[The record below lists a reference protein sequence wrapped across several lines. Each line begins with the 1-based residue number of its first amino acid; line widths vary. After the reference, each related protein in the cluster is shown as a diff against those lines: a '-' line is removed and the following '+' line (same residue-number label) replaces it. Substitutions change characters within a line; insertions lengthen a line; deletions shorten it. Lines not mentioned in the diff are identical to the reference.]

1 MIKEI
6 PAHLLRP
13 RVLTRCQNPSSPAKI
28 AQRWHI
34 NPIIFFAPWIF
45 VSREQEGSG
54 QMEYRRGEAFS
65 STVGWKAWSVWK
77 PRISRRSQHGVVFCS
92 QILFFS
98 ATVAF
103 RTNFLPLADFK
114 SDLSRTNLKLP
125 SGQLGPQSPQ
135 MFSLWTGHW
144 SNFPFLAIFFPKQRA
159 CSQAT
164 DVCLQALP
172 LSLPSPRD
180 FFRSPPGITL
190 SPNREPIHRLCHVR
204 VS

>member
-1 MIKEI
+1 M
-6 PAHLLRP
+6 
-13 RVLTRCQNPSSPAKI
+13 
-28 AQRWHI
+28 
-34 NPIIFFAPWIF
+34 
-45 VSREQEGSG
+45 
-54 QMEYRRGEAFS
+54 
-65 STVGWKAWSVWK
+65 GWKAWSVWK

-144 SNFPFLAIFFPKQRA
+144 SNFPFLAIFFP
-159 CSQAT
+159 
-164 DVCLQALP
+164 
-172 LSLPSPRD
+172 
-180 FFRSPPGITL
+180 
-190 SPNREPIHRLCHVR
+190 NREPVHRLQMFVYRLSPFLFRLLVIFSDHPRGSPFPQTESLFTGYVTYGFHNMGNYREHMGRSLGLEIC
-204 VS
+204 